1 MIEVLSKYNKRRIL
15 HSLMSYD
22 VVDTAIEDA
31 LINYIVYGIKPGSML
46 TAMLANDMHGVLS
59 SSHPSNTVEF
69 LKNISNWIRNELPTE
84 LRGSYNAVGH
94 WMTCDSKYRR
104 RVLENYKLLLSQ
116 EEEIMLSLQGKP

>member
-22 VVDTAIEDA
+22 VVDKSIEDA
-31 LINYIVYGIKPGSML
+31 LINYVVYGIKPGSML

-59 SSHPSNTVEF
+59 LSHPSNTVEF
-69 LKNISNWIRNELPTE
+69 LKNISSWIRNELPTE
-84 LRGSYNAVGH
+84 LRGSYDAVDY
-94 WMTCDSKYRR
+94 WMRCDSKYRR

-116 EEEIMLSLQGKP
+116 EQEIMLSLKNTP